1 MSDLLPESN
10 VTDPEWTTLFGPLGI
25 KGLSD
30 AFCGGE
36 PLVAHGSRDRFPTW
50 MSAPVLSTAA
60 TLIESYRGRTLFSR
74 LTAGPQAGLSSDARA
89 ADLFRVGC
97 ALYLPDIAAY
107 LPNVAPWL
115 ATLEL
120 ALNIPSGSARI
131 TAWVAPPGEGTSLH
145 LDAEDVISIQLSG
158 TKIFEIAEPAALP
171 FPAGY
176 QYCPDAP
183 AVADL
188 YPQVPGGFPD
198 AKTAVF
204 QSIDMQPGSILVLP
218 RGHWHRTRCTE
229 ASLAL
234 SVILSPPTRMD
245 WALSVLRQRLL
256 SFPAWRQPIYN
267 SSTERRAALSLTETL
282 PTLVA
287 NTPFATAWDMGT
299 HVDTMSPDTTLQR
312 VPHVLI
318 ELIDK
323 SCRITD
329 RTTGHSTTVES
340 PIEMTIVWILH
351 QTGAFTLAD
360 CQAASPHLPAH
371 KIHEQISML
380 IKMGALYRLPLPRA
394 KPTKLS

>member
-1 MSDLLPESN
+1 
-10 VTDPEWTTLFGPLGI
+10 
-25 KGLSD
+25 
-30 AFCGGE
+30 
-36 PLVAHGSRDRFPTW
+36 
-50 MSAPVLSTAA
+50 
-60 TLIESYRGRTLFSR
+60 
-74 LTAGPQAGLSSDARA
+74 
-89 ADLFRVGC
+89 
-97 ALYLPDIAAY
+97 
-107 LPNVAPWL
+107 
-115 ATLEL
+115 
-120 ALNIPSGSARI
+120 
-131 TAWVAPPGEGTSLH
+131 
-145 LDAEDVISIQLSG
+145 
-158 TKIFEIAEPAALP
+158 
-171 FPAGY
+171 
-176 QYCPDAP
+176 
-183 AVADL
+183 
-188 YPQVPGGFPD
+188 
-198 AKTAVF
+198 
-204 QSIDMQPGSILVLP
+204 
-218 RGHWHRTRCTE
+218 
-229 ASLAL
+229 
-234 SVILSPPTRMD
+234 MD

-256 SFPAWRQPIYN
+256 SFPAWRQPIYH